1 MPDTDIIIE
10 FVSGYYKVSQSET
23 FKSRRG
29 QTNQARNTAIY
40 LTRKLRKDTLKEV
53 GVQIQIQNERTVRS
67 VIERMRKQLA
77 KDRRL
82 VREMEKIIEIIQ
94 KGQKSTI
101 TFKKRRGS
109 KCVLE

>member
-1 MPDTDIIIE
+1 
-10 FVSGYYKVSQSET
+10 
-23 FKSRRG
+23 
-29 QTNQARNTAIY
+29 
-40 LTRKLRKDTLKEV
+40 
-53 GVQIQIQNERTVRS
+53 
-67 VIERMRKQLA
+67 MRKQLA